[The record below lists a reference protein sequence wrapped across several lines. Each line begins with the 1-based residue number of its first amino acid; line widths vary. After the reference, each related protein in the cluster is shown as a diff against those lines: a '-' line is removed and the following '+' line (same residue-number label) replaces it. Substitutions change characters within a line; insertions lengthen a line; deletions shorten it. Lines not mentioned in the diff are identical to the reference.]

1 MTSLDSDLRGLEDNR
16 EVFVAHD
23 QPFEKPAK
31 EFVPGPF
38 FVNIEEAMPDLA
50 EETSLEDSSG
60 EKKLAV
66 DRRDLMRLFGAGAV
80 LASAA
85 CVRRPVEHAVPYV
98 TQPADAIVGI
108 PTYFAST
115 IDRVGVVVK
124 TREGRPVFIEG
135 NPEHPLSQGS
145 ATIAGMSELQALYHP
160 ERKHS
165 PQIRFG
171 DRVLD
176 ASWDDVFTSLGDV
189 LKDSKKVGFLIKG
202 TTGSSIQF
210 YKDFLKQIGQS
221 EDGVYLLE
229 SNTLF
234 NSMSEAH
241 RLAFG
246 VDGIP
251 RSDLRKSKLLIGV
264 GTDFQDGGIASV
276 FETKSWSA
284 GYTFRNG
291 VKGRFVTFESR
302 LTQTGSKAAE
312 RFPIAPGDEL
322 GVTLALVEALLAQS
336 GAKGSEADKARIRSV
351 VASQKA
357 LIDSTKTRLKLD
369 DSIAK
374 LASDAVKG
382 GAVLLAGESG
392 GSTENATLV
401 QLAAVMANILL
412 GAYEAQLLFF
422 NQGWFK
428 NPSRPGDVA
437 RFLKDANSIDTL
449 FVVDV
454 TPSFTLPASFGVETL
469 LKGIKNVISMNAMPS
484 ETDAFATHILNTHNP
499 LEAWGDEELVAGF
512 WSIQQP
518 TVRSIT
524 NSRQAQDVMLW
535 IAAKM
540 GKPMGFEDYRAY
552 LRKQWQVLYK
562 ASGITKD
569 FDTFFMAIQRK
580 GFYVSQLAK
589 RDNVSALAD
598 VSSVFKPI
606 APGEGLKLVAYLDHK
621 LGDGTLAD
629 RPVLQE
635 AGDGLTTIAWDTW
648 VAINPNKCREL
659 GLKYN
664 DLVRIKSAAGTIE
677 VSCYPMPGLHY
688 DTIAIPRGN
697 GHRSGVSKISDGIGV
712 DPLYLLEAKVDPLT
726 GDPITVGQVVTL
738 EKVGKRYRLAAMQ
751 KHNDIANRK
760 DIMPVQTL
768 SGAVKT
774 MREFKD
780 LDNVPDLYPSHA
792 VSDADLKSGKDKR
805 GSSWLFPMWKA
816 SEEYRWGM
824 SIDLDRCNGC
834 GACNVACTL
843 ENNIPHVG
851 REQILI
857 GREMTWIRIDR
868 YFSGEVNNP
877 EVAFQPVPCQH
888 CNHAP
893 CEAVCPVFA
902 TTHDHEGMNT
912 QTYNRCI
919 GTRYCGNACP
929 YKVRRFNWF
938 THKWNVMGDKPIDR
952 NPRALNPDV
961 TVRTRGIMEKC
972 SFCVQRIRDAKHNA
986 KQQGRAIVDGEIR
999 VACQTACPS
1008 DAITFGNLLD
1018 PNSRITRNRRDNR
1031 SYLLLNGDAS
1041 KKEYGLKTLPNVNY
1055 LMKVRHDGTDG
1066 VAANEP
1072 PAGMEHP

>member
-1 MTSLDSDLRGLEDNR
+1 MTSLDSDLRGLEDKR

-50 EETSLEDSSG
+50 EETSQEDSSG

-66 DRRDLMRLFGAGAV
+66 DRRDLMRLFGAGAI

-98 TQPADAIVGI
+98 TQPMDSIPGI
-108 PTYFAST
+108 PTYFATT

-145 ATIAGMSELQALYHP
+145 ASIFGMSELQALYHP
-160 ERKHS
+160 ERRS
-165 PQIRFG
+165 TPQIRFG
-171 DRVLD
+171 DKVVD
-176 ASWDDVFTSLGDV
+176 VSWDDVHTSLADV
-189 LKDSKKVGFLIKG
+189 LKESKKVGFLIKG
-202 TTGSSIQF
+202 TTGSSVQF

-221 EDGVYLLE
+221 DDGVYVLE

-234 NSMSEAH
+234 NSMATAH
-241 RLAFG
+241 KMAFG
-246 VDGIP
+246 VDGLP
-251 RSDLRKSKLLIGV
+251 RSDLRRAKLLIGV
-264 GTDFQDGGIASV
+264 GTDFQDCGIASI
-276 FETKSWSA
+276 FETKSWTSGFA
-284 GYTFRNG
+284 FRNG
-291 VKGRFVTFESR
+291 QKGRFVTFENR
-302 LTQTGSKAAE
+302 MTQTGAKASE
-312 RFPIAPGDEL
+312 RYPIAPGDEL
-322 GVTLALVEALLAQS
+322 GVILAFVEALLGQG
-336 GAKGSEADKARIRSV
+336 GAKGSESDKSRIRAV
-351 VASQKA
+351 IASQKA
-357 LIDSTKTRLKLD
+357 LIDSTKSRLKLD
-369 DSIAK
+369 DAVAK
-374 LASDAVKG
+374 LAVSAVKG

-392 GSTENATLV
+392 ASSQNGTLV
-401 QLAAVMANILL
+401 QLAAIMANILL
-412 GAYEAQLLFF
+412 GAYTDHLLFF
-422 NQGWFK
+422 DQGWFK
-428 NPSRPGDVA
+428 NPARPGDVA
-437 RFLKDANSIDTL
+437 RFLKDAATIDTL

-454 TPSFTLPASFGVETL
+454 NPTFTLPASFGVEAII
-469 LKGIKNVISMNAMPS
+469 KGIKHVVSMNTMPS
-484 ETDAFATHILNTHNP
+484 ETDDFASHIVNTHNP
-499 LEAWGDEELVAGF
+499 LECWGDEELVAGF

-524 NSRQAQDVMLW
+524 NSQQAEDVLLW
-535 IAAKM
+535 TAAAM

-562 ASGITKD
+562 QSGITKD

-580 GFYVSQLAK
+580 GFYVSQLTK
-589 RDNVSALAD
+589 RDNATSLAD
-598 VSSVFKPI
+598 VSAAFKPV
-606 APGEGLKLVAYLDHK
+606 PVSEGLKLVAYLDPK
-621 LGDGTLAD
+621 LGDGTGAD
-629 RPVLQE
+629 RPILQE

-664 DLVRIKSAAGTIE
+664 DLVRIKSPAGTVE
-677 VSCYPMPGLHY
+677 VSCYPMPGLHA
-688 DTIAIPRGN
+688 DTIAIRRGN
-697 GHRSGVSKISDGIGV
+697 GHRNGISKISDGVGI
-712 DPLYLLEAKVDPLT
+712 DPLLLLEAKVDSFT
-726 GDPITVGQVVTL
+726 QDPVTSGQVVTL

-751 KHNDIANRK
+751 KHNDIANRR
-760 DIMPVQTL
+760 DIMPVLTL
-768 SGAVKT
+768 TQAAKG
-774 MREFKD
+774 MRNFKD
-780 LDNVPDLYPSHA
+780 LDDVPDLYPSH
-792 VSDADLKSGKDKR
+792 SPKPGDLR
-805 GSSWLFPMWKA
+805 GTSWLFPDWKA
-816 SEEYRWGM
+816 SETYRWGM
-824 SIDLDRCNGC
+824 SFDLDRCNGC

-902 TTHDHEGMNT
+902 TTHDPEGMNV

-938 THKWNVMGDKPIDR
+938 THKWNVVTDNPIDR

-972 SFCVQRIRDAKHNA
+972 SFCVQRIHDAKHNA

-999 VACQTACPS
+999 TACQTACPT
-1008 DAITFGNLLD
+1008 DAITFGNLKD
-1018 PNSRITRNRRDNR
+1018 PSSRITRNRRDNR
-1031 SYLLLNGDAS
+1031 SYLLLNGDAT
-1041 KKEYGLKTLPNVNY
+1041 KQEYGLKTLPNVNY
-1055 LMKVRHDGTDG
+1055 LMRVRHDGSEG
-1066 VAANEP
+1066 LAANEQ
-1072 PAGMEHP
+1072 PAGHEHP